1 MKNQDGIWIKDNGGA
16 EIAFRIP
23 KGQGKET
30 FLSAWKKDIEENF
43 VNVC

>member
-23 KGQGKET
+23 KGQR
-30 FLSAWKKDIEENF
+30 KKIEENF